1 MESSSGQQNLP
12 TSQLKGDSQ
21 VDPSA
26 GTGSG
31 QERIGG
37 IIASLEILV
46 SEVKDAPIAGWNKI
60 AAKSHAM
67 LRNCFILFGN
77 DFLWH
82 P

>member
-37 IIASLEILV
+37 IIASLEMLV
-46 SEVKDAPIAGWNKI
+46 LEIEDAPIAG
-60 AAKSHAM
+60 
-67 LRNCFILFGN
+67 
-77 DFLWH
+77 
-82 P
+82 

>member
-1 MESSSGQQNLP
+1 VESSSAQQNLP

-37 IIASLEILV
+37 IIASIEIVVLEI
-46 SEVKDAPIAGWNKI
+46 KDSPIAG
-60 AAKSHAM
+60 
-67 LRNCFILFGN
+67 
-77 DFLWH
+77 
-82 P
+82 